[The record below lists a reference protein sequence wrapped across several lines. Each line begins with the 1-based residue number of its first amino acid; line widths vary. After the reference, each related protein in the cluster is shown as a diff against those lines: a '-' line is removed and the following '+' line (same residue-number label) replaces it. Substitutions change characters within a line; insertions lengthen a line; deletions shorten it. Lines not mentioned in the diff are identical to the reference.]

1 MFSFRIGDFST
12 KKFAERLETLGL
24 GKGNFTEFNSFG
36 KFTFFLPIDSAFE
49 VIISLIFFH
58 IILWLS
64 YQNLTLSTID
74 YEVVRAHMVPDR
86 LMFTK
91 PQKRRVE
98 SMPTVQYNASRG
110 SSNLRVMAKVFVKDN
125 GEVGCRHQFS
135 DNALL

>member
-1 MFSFRIGDFST
+1 
-12 KKFAERLETLGL
+12 
-24 GKGNFTEFNSFG
+24 
-36 KFTFFLPIDSAFE
+36 
-49 VIISLIFFH
+49 
-58 IILWLS
+58 
-64 YQNLTLSTID
+64 
-74 YEVVRAHMVPDR
+74 MVPDK

-125 GEVGCRHQFS
+125 GEVGCRHPFS

>member
-1 MFSFRIGDFST
+1 MIQ
-12 KKFAERLETLGL
+12 
-24 GKGNFTEFNSFG
+24 
-36 KFTFFLPIDSAFE
+36 
-49 VIISLIFFH
+49 
-58 IILWLS
+58 LS
-64 YQNLTLSTID
+64 YQNLTVSTID